1 MLSEKE
7 REPVSINFF
16 KTNVAFH
23 MKTVISLFVI
33 LFAINTVVHAQM
45 ERKRADP
52 DGPVEGTFWA
62 PNIVGMGTTEQL
74 SANNMN
80 VTIMH
85 SFGIAT
91 NQPVKNF
98 FGMDIPPNVRL
109 GLDYGITDSWS
120 LGIGRTTFDKVVD
133 IRTKLALLRQTK
145 TSSVP
150 VSLSM
155 KADVGLTTQENGR
168 PVGDDLNYF
177 VSVIAARKFGN
188 QLSVQAAPMYAHFT
202 TAFLPQSG
210 VNNLFAI
217 GLGAEYHLTDRYAVS
232 AEYYP
237 VIGER
242 NEGTNNAFALAL
254 NIETGGHVFQLFLAS
269 ANWHTEQYILA
280 RNNDEF
286 WAGDFRFG
294 FNVNRLF
301 FLGRN

>member
-1 MLSEKE
+1 
-7 REPVSINFF
+7 
-16 KTNVAFH
+16 
-23 MKTVISLFVI
+23 MKIFVLLFVTFFTI
-33 LFAINTVVHAQM
+33 SSIAHAQM

-62 PNIVGMGTTEQL
+62 SHIVGMETVEQL

-91 NQPVKNF
+91 NRPVNNF

-120 LGIGRTTFDKVVD
+120 LGIGRTTFEKVVD
-133 IRTKLALLRQTK
+133 IRTKLALLRQTR

-150 VSLSM
+150 FSLSL
-155 KADVGLTTQENGR
+155 KGDVGLTTQENGR
-168 PVGDDLNYF
+168 PIRDDLNYLLAG
-177 VSVIAARKFGN
+177 IAAWKFSD
-188 QLSVQAAPMYAHFT
+188 QLSMQVVPMYAHFS
-202 TAFLPQSG
+202 TASSPQNE
-210 VNNLFAI
+210 VHNLFAI
-217 GLGAEYHLTDRYAVS
+217 GLGAEYHISGRYALS

-242 NEGTNNAFALAL
+242 NKGTNNAFALAL
-254 NIETGGHVFQLFLAS
+254 NIETGGHVFQLFFAS
-269 ANWHTEQYILA
+269 AHWHTEQYILA
-280 RNNDEF
+280 RNSDKF

-301 FLGRN
+301 FLGRD